1 MITKKEFFT
10 FMSEVYEDETIED
23 ELYKSFKALTKV
35 TDPRQIKEL
44 KNLVKMNSKER
55 LIYRYSLAAN
65 GKEYTPRQVDQYLTM
80 IEFALDNLDS

>member
-10 FMSEVYEDETIED
+10 FMSEVYEDEPIED
-23 ELYKSFKALTKV
+23 ELYKSFKALVKV

-44 KNLVKMNSKER
+44 KNLVKMNTKER